1 MQKMFTIG
9 VEEEFQIVDPSTRD
23 LRPHVEQM
31 LAGGTEELT
40 ENIKREMIQSMVET
54 VTPICENVEEA
65 RREVVKLRAGLGQ
78 LASTTGLAIVGAGAH
93 PFSHWQSQLITEHDR
108 YKVLEQDRQDV
119 VRSILIFGLHV
130 HVGIPDRDLLID
142 IMNEARYFLP
152 HMLALSSNSPF
163 WQGRVT
169 GLKSYRTIVWQQFPR
184 TGIPS
189 TFNSWAEFEG
199 FVNLLVKTN
208 CIDNGKKIWWDLRPH
223 PFFETIEF
231 RVCDVP
237 MRLDE
242 TVGIAAIIQAICA
255 KLWQLRERNL
265 GFRLYSNPLIKEN
278 KWRAARWGI
287 GGKLIDFGKE
297 CEVPFRDLI
306 DELFLFVDDV
316 LDELGSR
323 KEVEHVRWILDN
335 GSGADRQLREF
346 HASDGDLKRVVDF
359 ICDETSHGIDAVPA
373 GGGAAPAAPA
383 P

>member
-31 LAGGTEELT
+31 LALGDEVLT

-54 VTPICENVEEA
+54 VSPICENVAQA
-65 RREVVKLRAGLGQ
+65 RAEIVKLRSGLGQ
-78 LASTTGLAIVGAGAH
+78 LAAHSGLAIVAAGAH

-108 YKVLEQDRQDV
+108 YKVLEQDLQDV

-152 HMLALSSNSPF
+152 HLLALSTNSPF

-189 TFNSWAEFEG
+189 TFNSWADFEG
-199 FVNLLVKTN
+199 FVNMLVKTN

-223 PFFETIEF
+223 PYFSTLEF
-231 RVCDVP
+231 RVCDMP
-237 MRLDE
+237 T
-242 TVGIAAIIQAICA
+242 TVNDAIMLVALFQAIVA
-255 KLWQLRERNL
+255 KLYKLRQKNM
-265 GFRLYSNPLIKEN
+265 GFRLYDRALIMEN
-278 KWRAARWGI
+278 KWRAARYGI
-287 GGKLIDFGKE
+287 DGMLIDFGKRA
-297 CEVPFRDLI
+297 EVPMR
-306 DELFLFVDDV
+306 ELALELLEFVDDV
-316 LDELGSR
+316 VDELGSR
-323 KEVEHVRWILDN
+323 EAVNHVKTVLRE
-335 GSGADRQLREF
+335 GTGADRQLEVYRKT
-346 HASDGDLKRVVDF
+346 GDMNAVVDYL
-359 ICDETSHGIDAVPA
+359 ISNTLSDLDGTRA
-373 GGGAAPAAPA
+373 
-383 P
+383 